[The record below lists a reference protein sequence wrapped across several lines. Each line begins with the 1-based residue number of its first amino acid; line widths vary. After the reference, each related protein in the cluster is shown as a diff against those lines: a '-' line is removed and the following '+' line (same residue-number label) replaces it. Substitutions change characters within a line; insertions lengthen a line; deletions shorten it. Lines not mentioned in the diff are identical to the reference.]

1 MNSDELLGGE
11 YDNAP
16 DLMGVEGFLSGLAKL
31 PKEKQAEY
39 AKKMMRS
46 KKVVLVENS
55 SRIEMEGKAF
65 LLPKEIGD
73 GLIKKRLQMADT
85 RFYVIKD
92 IAGKNTIDIFQGTDN
107 KAVGLGNLANQK
119 LEKDNW
125 FLLSGARVLTAVNVD
140 KESATFGEPA
150 NYVINGEWELES
162 GQKKVIGL
170 MAADCFDTRNRTDRQ
185 IGTYKF
191 DSVKIIEPQVEIKM
205 PMKFSYAAPAQSWV
219 KIVFIGTSVIPY

>member
-16 DLMGVEGFLSGLAKL
+16 DIMGVEGFLAGLAKL

-39 AKKMMRS
+39 TKKMMRS

-65 LLPKEIGD
+65 LLPAAIGD

-85 RFYVIKD
+85 RFYIIKD
-92 IAGKNTIDIFQGTDN
+92 IAGKNVIDMLQGTDN
-107 KAVGLGNLANQK
+107 KGVGLGNLANQK

-140 KESATFGEPA
+140 KETANYGEPA
-150 NYVINGEWELES
+150 TYVTNGEWELEA
-162 GQKKVIGL
+162 GQKKIIGL
-170 MAADCFDTRNRTDRQ
+170 MSADCFDTRNRTDRQ

-191 DSVKIIEPQVEIKM
+191 ESVKIIEPQVEIKL
-205 PMKFSYAAPAQSWV
+205 PFKFAFPAPPQSWI
-219 KIVFIGTSVIPY
+219 KLVFIGTSVIPY

>member
-11 YDNAP
+11 YDNSP
-16 DLMGVEGFLSGLAKL
+16 DLMGVEGFLAGLARL

-39 AKKMMRS
+39 TKKMMRN
-46 KKVVLVENS
+46 KKIVLVENS

-85 RFYVIKD
+85 RFYVVKD
-92 IAGKNTIDIFQGTDN
+92 IAGKNSIDIFQGTDN

-125 FLLSGARVLTAVNVD
+125 FLLSAARVLTAVNVD
-140 KESATFGEPA
+140 KESANFGEPA
-150 NYVINGEWELES
+150 TYLTNGEWELEA
-162 GQKKVIGL
+162 GQKKIIGL
-170 MAADCFDTRNRTDRQ
+170 MSSDCFDTRNRTDRQ

-205 PMKFSYAAPAQSWV
+205 PFKFSYPAPAQSWIRV
-219 KIVFIGTSVIPY
+219 GFIGTSIIPY

>member
-1 MNSDELLGGE
+1 MNNEELLGGE

-16 DLMGVEGFLSGLAKL
+16 DLMGVEGFLAGLAKL

-39 AKKMMRS
+39 TKKMMRS

-55 SRIEMEGKAF
+55 SRIEMEGKSF

-73 GLIKKRLQMADT
+73 GLMKKRLQMADT
-85 RFYVIKD
+85 RFYIIKD
-92 IAGKNTIDIFQGTDN
+92 IGGKSTIDITQGTDN

-125 FLLSGARVLTAVNVD
+125 FLLSAIRVLTAASPD
-140 KESATFGEPA
+140 KESAQFGEPGFF
-150 NYVINGEWELES
+150 VTNGEWELEA

-170 MAADCFDTRNRTDRQ
+170 MSADCFDTRGNTQ
-185 IGTYKF
+185 KQYGYYKLH
-191 DSVKIIEPQVEIKM
+191 STKIIEPQVEIKM
-205 PMKFSYAAPAQSWV
+205 PFKFAYAAPPTSWIKV
-219 KIVFIGTSVIPY
+219 VFIGTSVIPY